1 MLIKDNHIRMAGGIA
16 EAIRR
21 VRAQGVSLAIEVET
35 QSLGEVGEAV
45 GAKPDVIMLDNLSDS
60 EMREAIALIGGR
72 TKIEISGGVTLERIP
87 ALAALGAD
95 TVSVGA
101 LTHSAPAADISLEM
115 PPDAGTAAQ

>member
-1 MLIKDNHIRMAGGIA
+1 VLIKDNHIRLAGGIT

-35 QSLGEVGEAV
+35 QTLGEVAEAV
-45 GAKPDVIMLDNLSDS
+45 GARPDIIMLDNLSDP

-72 TKIEISGGVTLERIP
+72 AKIEISGGVTLERVP
-87 ALAALGAD
+87 ALTALGAD

-115 PPDAGTAAQ
+115 PPDAGTAAR